1 VIIHSHKARGTDPKG
16 DCAAPR
22 DFKLVA
28 IVAGEASGDLHG
40 SNLVKAMK
48 RLDPGIVF
56 CGIGGKEME
65 LAAVKILT
73 SSSDMAVVGFTEALY
88 RLQTIAKASRK
99 LKSILK
105 TNRPD
110 LIILIDYPDFNI
122 HMARTA
128 KRLHI
133 PVLYYISPQVW
144 AWRRGRVRK
153 IARRIDHM
161 AVILPFEE
169 AFYRQRGMRVDYV
182 GHPLMDTCPQ
192 EVDPEQVIRKLGL
205 NRGYPVVGLLPGS
218 RKEEIRNLLPVMVK
232 AGEILMPHY
241 PGIRFLLP
249 LAQTIDSE
257 FVQPFIDDTPV
268 DIRVIKGDI
277 YEVLSACNLALVAS
291 GTATLQT
298 AIMGVPMVVVYKVSP
313 ISYWMGKIAVKVP
326 YISLVNLVAGEE
338 VVPELI
344 QDNVVPERLARESI
358 TILED
363 DAIRGNMINKLRG
376 IKEGLGRGGA
386 SEKTASIAVEMMRG

>member
-1 VIIHSHKARGTDPKG
+1 MTRSKDNKG
-16 DCAAPR
+16 DCSGPR
-22 DFKLVA
+22 DYRFVA

-40 SNLVKAMK
+40 SNLVKAMR
-48 RLDPGIVF
+48 RLNPGIVF
-56 CGIGGKEME
+56 CGIGGKKME
-65 LAAVKILT
+65 RAGVKILT
-73 SSSDMAVVGFTEALY
+73 SSSEMAVVGLTEALY

-122 HMARTA
+122 HIAKTA
-128 KRLHI
+128 KRFHI

-144 AWRRGRVRK
+144 AWRKGRVRK

-161 AVILPFEE
+161 AVVLPFEE
-169 AFYRQRGMRVDYV
+169 AFYSHRGMRVDYV

-192 EVDPEQVIRKLGL
+192 DLDPEQVVGTLEL
-205 NRGYPVVGLLPGS
+205 NRSYPVVGMLPGS
-218 RKEEIRNLLPVMVK
+218 RREEIRGLLPVMVK
-232 AGEILMPHY
+232 AGEILRRHY

-249 LAQTIDSE
+249 LAQTIDPE
-257 FVQPFIDDTPV
+257 FVQPFIDHTTV
-268 DIRVIKGDI
+268 NIRVIKRDI
-277 YEVLSACNLALVAS
+277 YEALSVCNLALVAS

-313 ISYWMGKIAVKVP
+313 ISYWMGKMIVKVP

-344 QDNVVPERLARESI
+344 QDNAIPERLAKEAL
-358 TILED
+358 TILGDEAVRED
-363 DAIRGNMINKLRG
+363 MIEKLREV
-376 IKEGLGRGGA
+376 KEGLGRGGA
-386 SEKTASIAVEMMRG
+386 SEKTAAIAVDMMRR